1 MLDGV
6 NFVGGALGLAMGL
19 FIGSLDNPITRD
31 EMSGKQQFVYQAK
44 QMGRRSWSSAKA
56 FAVMGFVFSAAECVI
71 EKARA
76 KHDTTNTVVAGC
88 VTGGTISAKEMHIT
102 FTAKFLRSKTRSSS
116 SSSTPLLRSPCG
128 SLSFARSTDFPSKT
142 SMILRYVVN
151 ELREIKVVDEH
162 NKESVVDLL
171 QSVVEIVTYG
181 DKQDPMIFEY
191 FMECQV
197 LAEFLRVLKIS
208 RDSRIEIPLLQYLS
222 IMIQN
227 MDNYCFSNDYIN
239 NIIEHQYQFN
249 RGDLAQ
255 YYVSFLRISVNCLL
269 SLDDGVMVG
278 GVLANIDS
286 VSREMVVA
294 EAEALKPGRF
304 GNGKGWKVVVRR
316 NHNVHS
322 ILDSPKLESHSQI
335 DQLLRSMRR

>member
-1 MLDGV
+1 M
-6 NFVGGALGLAMGL
+6 ALVKV
-19 FIGSLDNPITRD
+19 R
-31 EMSGKQQFVYQAK
+31 
-44 QMGRRSWSSAKA
+44 
-56 FAVMGFVFSAAECVI
+56 
-71 EKARA
+71 
-76 KHDTTNTVVAGC
+76 VVVLVLC
-88 VTGGTISAKEMHIT
+88 RII
-102 FTAKFLRSKTRSSS
+102 
-116 SSSTPLLRSPCG
+116 
-128 SLSFARSTDFPSKT
+128 
-142 SMILRYVVN
+142 YVVN

-255 YYVSFLRISVNCLL
+255 YYVSFL
-269 SLDDGVMVG
+269 
-278 GVLANIDS
+278 
-286 VSREMVVA
+286 
-294 EAEALKPGRF
+294 
-304 GNGKGWKVVVRR
+304 
-316 NHNVHS
+316 S
-322 ILDSPKLESHSQI
+322 ITFA
-335 DQLLRSMRR
+335 

>member
-1 MLDGV
+1 M
-6 NFVGGALGLAMGL
+6 
-19 FIGSLDNPITRD
+19 
-31 EMSGKQQFVYQAK
+31 
-44 QMGRRSWSSAKA
+44 W
-56 FAVMGFVFSAAECVI
+56 
-71 EKARA
+71 
-76 KHDTTNTVVAGC
+76 
-88 VTGGTISAKEMHIT
+88 
-102 FTAKFLRSKTRSSS
+102 
-116 SSSTPLLRSPCG
+116 
-128 SLSFARSTDFPSKT
+128 LSFFRPLDRFSLQNFK
-142 SMILRYVVN
+142 YVVN

-227 MDNYCFSNDYIN
+227 MDSEHAIYYCFSNDYIN

-255 YYVSFLRISVNCLL
+255 YYVSFLRLFVCSF
-269 SLDDGVMVG
+269 
-278 GVLANIDS
+278 
-286 VSREMVVA
+286 
-294 EAEALKPGRF
+294 K
-304 GNGKGWKVVVRR
+304 
-316 NHNVHS
+316 
-322 ILDSPKLESHSQI
+322 
-335 DQLLRSMRR
+335 